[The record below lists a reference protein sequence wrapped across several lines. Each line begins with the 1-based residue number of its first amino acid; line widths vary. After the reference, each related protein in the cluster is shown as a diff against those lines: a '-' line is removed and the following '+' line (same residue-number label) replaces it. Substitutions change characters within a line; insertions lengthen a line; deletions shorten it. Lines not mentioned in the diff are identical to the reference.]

1 MIITSTTE
9 GKNPLEKNG
18 VALIGKEWQIIEGVK
33 LESDMGIFPLIIPVV
48 NHKCLKWAVVH
59 TKTERM
65 GRFKIG
71 RGEEGMKERE

>member
-1 MIITSTTE
+1 MRGPYCVCHIETCGSFW
-9 GKNPLEKNG
+9 
-18 VALIGKEWQIIEGVK
+18 KEWQIIEGVK